1 MHTDRRAR
9 EYAFS
14 TRRRHDGTAV
24 RGGTPD
30 VLEAS
35 AAAQRLRGRGG
46 RVVVPYLCLLRSAA
60 VVVVA
65 TTHARQWTEQRS
77 RSQYVSP
84 SLSSRSTATGWG
96 RRAVQSTSR
105 TSPSFLFLCFFD
117 IKLARHALRPSKL
130 RRQVQELRLFLS
142 RTISMKFLCCNGGLK
157 LAILPR
163 SMKHEKILKIHI
175 DFNGQKLV
183 IRGKKSWLLSVDRQT
198 EREKG
203 KTRAGRSAL
212 DHFSPSVQQVS
223 ASKRLWQSIDPST
236 NNQNAREIPFP
247 WLAFDQST
255 RRPRPP
261 PLYRGLG
268 RYFRSRVRDRR
279 KINFCC
285 QDIVRWLCN
294 LKICK
299 IV

>member
-183 IRGKKSWLLSVDRQT
+183 IRGKKSWLLSVDRQR
-198 EREKG
+198 ER
-203 KTRAGRSAL
+203 RGRQGQAVLPLTTSLRLSNKSA
-212 DHFSPSVQQVS
+212 Q
-223 ASKRLWQSIDPST
+223 ASDYGNQSIPQQTTKTLERSHSHGWLST
-236 NNQNAREIPFP
+236 NQRVA
-247 WLAFDQST
+247 LA
-255 RRPRPP
+255 PRP
-261 PLYRGLG
+261 YTVG
-268 RYFRSRVRDRR
+268 
-279 KINFCC
+279 
-285 QDIVRWLCN
+285 
-294 LKICK
+294 
-299 IV
+299 